1 MALLFIL
8 QEARRADQYVTFV
21 FFFFTVLLNLETPL
35 TRRFVPGR
43 LDYFRSKLN
52 MFS

>member
-1 MALLFIL
+1 MVDLYIL
-8 QEARRADQYVTFV
+8 QEARPVDQYVTFV

-35 TRRFVPGR
+35 TRILVPDR
-43 LDYFRSKLN
+43 LDHFRLKLD